1 MGKKKGFYLSLVA
14 GLIPIVILTTI
25 AMTQL
30 GRYSYTELGGIII
43 FIQAGYV
50 ILLIPIMILLSILRK
65 REIALGLLVSFGIG
79 FFVALFVIG
88 MGM

>member
-1 MGKKKGFYLSLVA
+1 MKKDFYLSLIA
-14 GLIPIVILTTI
+14 GLIPIVVLTTI

-50 ILLIPIMILLSILRK
+50 ILLLPFALIFLLLK
-65 REIALGLLVSFGIG
+65 KGTIAKGLLASFGIG
-79 FFVALFVIG
+79 FFVALIVIG
-88 MGM
+88 MGL